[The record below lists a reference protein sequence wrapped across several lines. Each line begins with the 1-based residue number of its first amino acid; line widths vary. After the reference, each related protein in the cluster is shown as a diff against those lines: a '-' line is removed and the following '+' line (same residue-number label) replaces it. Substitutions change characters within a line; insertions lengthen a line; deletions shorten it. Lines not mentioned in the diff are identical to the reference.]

1 MKKSKVK
8 SFKNTLKNTVIPAK
22 QTIDN
27 GNMGKIIETTLKN
40 QGLPIDSKSQG
51 PDISVD
57 GYEVEIKTRK
67 KGSTADVTV
76 GNATVDYIATHDYN
90 NSIIKGKLQTIRWV
104 EYDEN
109 DPFIDKNSSIV
120 KTDKVLDFDMK
131 QIQSEIEHQYNSVR
145 QEIVNNNDSYSINTR
160 VGWWE
165 KKTENSWAFRIPW
178 TNWKKYI
185 SHNETGAGFNEMFSD
200 ESSNSN

>member
-1 MKKSKVK
+1 MRKAKVK
-8 SFKNTLKNTVIPAK
+8 SFKNTLENTVIPAK

-40 QGLPIDSKSQG
+40 QGLPIDSRSQG

-57 GYEVEIKTRK
+57 DYEIEIKTRK
-67 KGSTADVTV
+67 KGSTADVTI

-109 DPFIDKNSSIV
+109 NPFIDKNSSIV

-131 QIQSEIEHQYNSVR
+131 QIQNEIEHQYNSVR
-145 QEIVNNNDSYSINTR
+145 QEIVNNNDSYSINNR

-165 KKTENSWAFRIPW
+165 KKTEKSWAFRIPW

-185 SHNETGAGFNEMFSD
+185 SHNETGASFNEMFSD